1 MSAPPGATDSGALTV
16 TLTHPGGGSA
26 ESADYTL
33 AQKVTIPRGSSTKT
47 TDLRVVDDLI
57 YEGSE
62 TITIQASAAGFITS
76 SPLTVTIADDES
88 EPDPEIT
95 VSPAR
100 VSEPSGTATV
110 TATLTVAAEGATTFT
125 LTHPGNGTA
134 GSSDY
139 TLDRTVTI
147 PGGAKSA
154 TKTLSVV
161 DDTTQEVDETVEISA
176 GTRFGNAGPVT
187 VTIADNDQPQKPEI
201 YSIRPGLQRPDDPV
215 AISGNH
221 FGTTAGSV
229 SFGGHTVGNHNFTGS
244 NPGYSWSNTSIRLLI
259 PGSIHSGPVTVTV
272 TAHNGGTS
280 EPYPYTV
287 TGGPV
292 QRGECDGEEDCPE
305 EKEKEE
311 SEDSGEGEEDPA
323 EGGG

>member
-1 MSAPPGATDSGALTV
+1 M
-16 TLTHPGGGSA
+16 
-26 ESADYTL
+26 
-33 AQKVTIPRGSSTKT
+33 
-47 TDLRVVDDLI
+47 
-57 YEGSE
+57 
-62 TITIQASAAGFITS
+62 
-76 SPLTVTIADDES
+76 
-88 EPDPEIT
+88 
-95 VSPAR
+95 
-100 VSEPSGTATV
+100 
-110 TATLTVAAEGATTFT
+110 
-125 LTHPGNGTA
+125 
-134 GSSDY
+134 
-139 TLDRTVTI
+139 
-147 PGGAKSA
+147 
-154 TKTLSVV
+154 
-161 DDTTQEVDETVEISA
+161 
-176 GTRFGNAGPVT
+176 T